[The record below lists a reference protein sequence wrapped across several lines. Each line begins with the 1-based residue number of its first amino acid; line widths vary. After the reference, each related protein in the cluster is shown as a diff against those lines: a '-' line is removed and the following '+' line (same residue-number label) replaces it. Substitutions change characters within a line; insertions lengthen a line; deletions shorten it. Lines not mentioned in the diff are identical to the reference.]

1 MTTIRKGEISLGRPA
16 GLSEYNITGI
26 FIPDIRR
33 D

>member
-16 GLSEYNITGI
+16 GLRKDNITGI
-26 FIPDIRR
+26 SIPDIRR